1 MNFSLAFVKNTNQVL
16 LKNFMNSQGETPK
29 KSAIMEI
36 EDLKDHEAKV
46 ILVPEEFVSNDEVFQ
61 KLSPEIKFAPIKK
74 SEQVNLD
81 SDKFDNLD
89 YESAQKIYEKAYQS
103 WVLQNNL
110 NLIGNIFEVTD
121 RMKALWPNDR
131 TSFFEELWFLLKN
144 NIGATNLKV
153 FFNHM
158 IKAKK
163 DGEKNQLTRIKVEGD
178 KIPNPSEAGE
188 LGKSLIENF
197 QGKFTSAFDIIEHD
211 ENGKFVFLASINQS
225 PVVIMGEAKS
235 LTPLQKQIM
244 KSVFTGFQAD
254 R

>member
-1 MNFSLAFVKNTNQVL
+1 MNFSLAYVKNTNQVL
-16 LKNFMNSQGETPK
+16 LKNFMSSQSDTPH

-36 EDLKDHEAKV
+36 EELKNHEAKV
-46 ILVPEEFVSNDEVFQ
+46 ILVPEEYVSNDEVFQ
-61 KLSPEIKFAPIKK
+61 KLSPEVKFAPIKK
-74 SEQVNLD
+74 SEQLNID
-81 SDKFDNLD
+81 SDQFDSLD
-89 YESAQKIYEKAYQS
+89 YESAQNIYEKTYQS

-110 NLIGNIFEVTD
+110 NLIGNMFEVTD

-144 NIGATNLKV
+144 NLGATNLKV

-163 DGEKNQLTRIKVEGD
+163 EGEKNQLTRIKVEGD
-178 KIPNPSEAGE
+178 KIPNPSDAGE
-188 LGKSLIENF
+188 LGKSLMENF
-197 QGKFTSAFDIIEHD
+197 QGRFTSPFDIVEHED
-211 ENGKFVFLASINQS
+211 SGKFVFLASINQS
-225 PVVIMGEAKS
+225 PVVIMGEAKV